1 MTMDSEMNIYTVNDY
16 LINKVKFEMPM
27 KALLGIMHDR
37 ELENGI
43 DLEACDKDKVRL
55 AYADMLK
62 WFVLG
67 PSKVNNTSDSDNGW
81 THSGGGYD
89 MSDNDRSEMKAEA
102 NAIYAELEPGSMLKK
117 KSTFRVTSH
126 GVKRANYSPWGVP
139 LPHIIK

>member
-1 MTMDSEMNIYTVNDY
+1 MDSEMEIYTVNDY

-27 KALLGIMHDR
+27 KALKAIMVDR
-37 ELENGI
+37 ELEDGI
-43 DLEACDKDKVRL
+43 DLAACDKDKVRL

-67 PSKVNNTSDSDNGW
+67 PSKANNTSDSDNGW

-102 NAIYAELEPGSMLKK
+102 NAIYEELEPESMLKK
-117 KSTFRVTSH
+117 KSTFKIVSH
-126 GVKRANYSPWGVP
+126 GVKRANYTPYGHP
-139 LPHIIK
+139 LPHIVK

>member
-16 LINKVKFEMPM
+16 LINKVKFEMPI

-67 PSKVNNTSDSDNGW
+67 PITDGLIREVAMICRTTTGA
-81 THSGGGYD
+81 
-89 MSDNDRSEMKAEA
+89 R
-102 NAIYAELEPGSMLKK
+102 
-117 KSTFRVTSH
+117 
-126 GVKRANYSPWGVP
+126 
-139 LPHIIK
+139 